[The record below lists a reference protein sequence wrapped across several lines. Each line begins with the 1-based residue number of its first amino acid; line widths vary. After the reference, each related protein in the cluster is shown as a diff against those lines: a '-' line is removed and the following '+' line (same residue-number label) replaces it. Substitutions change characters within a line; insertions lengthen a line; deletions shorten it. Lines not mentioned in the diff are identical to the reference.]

1 MKKGLSDMYFLGR
14 KCIFCDKY
22 GLYRLKNN
30 KLKCKHCKKYYSLNK
45 LRRDLEILYYFY
57 LEISARKTAKELN
70 IDYGVVHR
78 KFMQFRKLIAEYCNK
93 QARKLNGELE
103 LDESYFGGKRKG
115 NRGRGANNKAIAFG
129 ILERNGTVHT
139 IIIENVKAETL
150 MEAIKNKTKKGSV
163 FYTDGFRS
171 YNDLKQYGKHNV
183 IRHDKD
189 EFAKE
194 KNHINGIEGF
204 WSFAKERFHKYH
216 GINKVNYLFYL
227 KEMEFRFNNRNNN
240 IYKLLMN
247 ICIRRQFS
255 AELH

>member
-1 MKKGLSDMYFLGR
+1 MIKGVARKYFEG
-14 KCIFCDKY
+14 KTCIFCDKY
-22 GLYRLKNN
+22 GLYRLADKRV
-30 KLKCKHCKKYYSLNK
+30 KCKHCNKKYSLIQLK
-45 LRRDLEILYYFY
+45 RDMLVLYYFY
-57 LEISARKTAKELN
+57 LEISARKAAKELN
-70 IDYGVVHR
+70 LDYDTVQSR
-78 KFMQFRKLIAEYCNK
+78 FMQFRKAIAEYCNQEAK
-93 QARKLNGELE
+93 KLNGELE

-129 ILERNGTVHT
+129 ILERKGKVHT
-139 IIIENVKAETL
+139 IIVENVKAETL
-150 MEAIKNKTKKGSV
+150 MEAIESKTKKGSV

-216 GINKVNYLFYL
+216 GIDKNNYPFYL
-227 KEMEFRFNNRNNN
+227 KEMEFRFNHRNESVFN
-240 IYKLLMN
+240 LLFD
-247 ICIRRQFS
+247 ICIRRRV
-255 AELH
+255 